1 MGFRFMA
8 FEACGGTAAARPL
21 GGSPLEICPT
31 GGTQPGSSRKPRYSG
46 RPLTGRF
53 GPPQYPA
60 VAVKVTR
67 PSSPSGLLTET
78 ERAALRRPVF
88 PLRAAIVYSKPTWQP
103 HSRYYGSLLLVSSGA
118 YNHSTAGLQRTFQ
131 MSQATGVETARQA
144 QELHIF
150 HDVAKALTS
159 SLDLDS
165 ILQTI
170 MEKMAEYFRPDTW
183 SLLMVDEQKMELY
196 FAIAVGKASEALK
209 SVRLKVGEGIAGH
222 VAKYGEKLIVPD
234 VRSDKRFAK
243 RIDHVTQWETQSI
256 ICIPLRS
263 KLRVLGVIQLVNVDM
278 KNFTE
283 QESFF
288 LQSLCDYAAIAIE
301 NARAVE
307 KIQELTI
314 TDDCTGLY
322 NARHLYKTLETE
334 VYRSARFGYE
344 FSVLFIDLDHFKQVN
359 DTHGHLIGS
368 KLLAEIG
375 YLIKAQ
381 LRLID
386 FAFRYGGDEFV
397 VLLPQTGKDSALVV
411 ARRLRDSLRSS
422 CFCKEEGLNLNVRA
436 SIGLATYPH
445 DAKTPHDVIRRAD
458 EMMYMVK
465 NSTRDNIGIA
475 QRGVEK

>member
-1 MGFRFMA
+1 
-8 FEACGGTAAARPL
+8 
-21 GGSPLEICPT
+21 
-31 GGTQPGSSRKPRYSG
+31 
-46 RPLTGRF
+46 
-53 GPPQYPA
+53 
-60 VAVKVTR
+60 
-67 PSSPSGLLTET
+67 
-78 ERAALRRPVF
+78 
-88 PLRAAIVYSKPTWQP
+88 
-103 HSRYYGSLLLVSSGA
+103 
-118 YNHSTAGLQRTFQ
+118 
-131 MSQATGVETARQA
+131 MSQATGAETARQT

-170 MEKMAEYFRPDTW
+170 LEKMAEYFRPDTW

-196 FAIAVGKASEALK
+196 FAIAVGQASEALK

-222 VAKYGEKLIVPD
+222 VAKFGEKLVVPD
-234 VRSDKRFAK
+234 VRKDQRFAR
-243 RIDHVTQWETQSI
+243 RIDQITQTETQSI
-256 ICIPLRS
+256 ICMPLRS
-263 KLRVLGVIQLVNVDM
+263 RHRVLGVIQLVNVDM
-278 KNFTE
+278 DHFKRE
-283 QESFF
+283 EEFF
-288 LQSLCDYAAIAIE
+288 LQALCDYAAIAIE
-301 NARAVE
+301 NARSVE

-322 NARHLYKTLETE
+322 NARHLYKTLEQE

-344 FSVLFIDLDHFKQVN
+344 FSVLFIDLDHFKRVN

-386 FAFRYGGDEFV
+386 FAYRYGGDEFV
-397 VLLPQTGKDSALVV
+397 VLLPQTNKDSALVV
-411 ARRLRDSLRSS
+411 ARRLRDSMRKSV
-422 CFCKEEGLNLNVRA
+422 FCKEEGLNLNVRA
-436 SIGLATYPH
+436 SMGLATFPH
-445 DAKTPHDVIRRAD
+445 DAKTPHDVIRQAD

-465 NSTRDNIGIA
+465 NTSRDSIAVA

>member
-1 MGFRFMA
+1 
-8 FEACGGTAAARPL
+8 
-21 GGSPLEICPT
+21 
-31 GGTQPGSSRKPRYSG
+31 
-46 RPLTGRF
+46 
-53 GPPQYPA
+53 
-60 VAVKVTR
+60 
-67 PSSPSGLLTET
+67 
-78 ERAALRRPVF
+78 
-88 PLRAAIVYSKPTWQP
+88 
-103 HSRYYGSLLLVSSGA
+103 
-118 YNHSTAGLQRTFQ
+118 
-131 MSQATGVETARQA
+131 MSHATGAETARQT

-170 MEKMAEYFRPDTW
+170 LEKMAEYFQPDTW
-183 SLLMVDEQKMELY
+183 SLLMVDEQKAELY
-196 FAIAVGKASEALK
+196 FAIAVGQASEALK
-209 SVRLKVGEGIAGH
+209 NVRLKVGEGIAGH
-222 VAKYGEKLIVPD
+222 VAKFGEKLVVPD
-234 VRSDKRFAK
+234 VRADQRFAR
-243 RIDHVTQWETQSI
+243 RIDEITQLETQSI
-256 ICIPLRS
+256 ICMPLRS
-263 KLRVLGVIQLVNVDM
+263 KLRVLGVIQLVNVDLAH
-278 KNFTE
+278 FTHE
-283 QESFF
+283 EEFF
-288 LQSLCDYAAIAIE
+288 LQALCDYASIAIE

-322 NARHLYKTLETE
+322 NARHLYKTLEQE

-397 VLLPQTGKDSALVV
+397 VLLPQTSKDSALVV
-411 ARRLRDSLRSS
+411 ARRLRDSLRVS

-436 SIGLATYPH
+436 SMGLATYPH
-445 DAKTPHDVIRRAD
+445 DAKSPHDIIRQAD

-465 NSTRDNIGIA
+465 NTSRDSIAVA
-475 QRGVEK
+475 QRGVER

>member
-1 MGFRFMA
+1 
-8 FEACGGTAAARPL
+8 
-21 GGSPLEICPT
+21 
-31 GGTQPGSSRKPRYSG
+31 
-46 RPLTGRF
+46 
-53 GPPQYPA
+53 
-60 VAVKVTR
+60 
-67 PSSPSGLLTET
+67 
-78 ERAALRRPVF
+78 
-88 PLRAAIVYSKPTWQP
+88 
-103 HSRYYGSLLLVSSGA
+103 
-118 YNHSTAGLQRTFQ
+118 
-131 MSQATGVETARQA
+131 MSHATGTETARQT

-196 FAIAVGKASEALK
+196 FAIAVGEASEALK
-209 SVRLKVGEGIAGH
+209 NVRLKVGEGIAGH
-222 VAKYGEKLIVPD
+222 VAKYGEKLVVPD
-234 VRSDKRFAK
+234 VRSDKRFTK
-243 RIDHVTQWETQSI
+243 RIDDVTQLETQSI
-256 ICIPLRS
+256 ICVPLKSR
-263 KLRVLGVIQLVNVDM
+263 LRVLGVIQLVNVNM
-278 KNFTE
+278 ARFTHE
-283 QESFF
+283 EEFF
-288 LQSLCDYAAIAIE
+288 LQALCDYAAIAIE
-301 NARAVE
+301 NARSVE

-314 TDDCTGLY
+314 TDDCTGLF

-344 FSVLFIDLDHFKQVN
+344 FSVLFIDLDHFKSVN

-397 VLLPQTGKDSALVV
+397 VLLPQTSKDQALVV
-411 ARRLRDSLRSS
+411 AHRLRDSLRAS

-436 SIGLATYPH
+436 SMGLATYPH
-445 DAKTPHDVIRRAD
+445 DARSPHDIIRQAD

-475 QRGVEK
+475 QRGVE